1 MSTQQALP
9 PAGVDPEVV
18 EREDKR
24 WTPLRIAIWVV
35 IALIGAVAWS
45 MLAFSRGETI
55 QCNLVRL
62 CCGGDV
68 PDCLPFL
75 REVHRTQNCQ
85 AR

>member
-24 WTPLRIAIWVV
+24 WTPLRIAIWVI

-55 QCNLVRL
+55 NAIWFVFAAVATYLIAYR
-62 CCGGDV
+62 
-68 PDCLPFL
+68 FYAKYIE
-75 REVHRTQNCQ
+75 RKI
-85 AR
+85 A